1 LEDAGVHLASGSS
14 EVEISDLTDMGS
26 CSFSWED
33 AAGVH

>member
-1 LEDAGVHLASGSS
+1 LEDAGVRQASGSS

-26 CSFSWED
+26 CSSSWED